1 MAGRKTPDDA
11 LDAIAARI
19 RATVDAD
26 VPGFPHYADC
36 DTGAWTA
43 TPDGFWTGGYWNAM
57 LWLGGAV
64 FDDAALVAEARRWTE
79 RLRPR
84 IGSESV
90 FRGFLFY
97 YGAALGAILHGE
109 APARD
114 LALMAAQRL
123 AGDFD
128 PRLGLIPLGAE
139 AEEAHTVGASEANI
153 DGLAAVPLLLFAAE
167 SGGEA
172 GGGSGLRD
180 RALRHTLRSA
190 ALCIRD
196 DGSVVQSVSL
206 DPESGEPVRTYTH
219 KGVSDSSTW
228 TRAQAWAMQFLAHAA
243 RRMPQ
248 ETAPIDA
255 ARRVTDWWIAN
266 VPNDRVAYW
275 DFDAPIDHDTRKDT
289 SGTAIAATAML
300 KLSAAVADPD
310 AAARYRAFAEETLLT
325 LAASHLT
332 PVALGDRRPP
342 GILTNGCFDQR
353 SGVALANELIWGSYY
368 LLEGLAMLAGRLE
381 TGRI

>member
-1 MAGRKTPDDA
+1 MAGAKTLDEA
-11 LDAIAARI
+11 LDAMAAHI
-19 RATVDAD
+19 RATVAAD
-26 VPGFPHYADC
+26 LTGFPHYGDT
-36 DTGAWTA
+36 DTGAWTT

-64 FDDAALVAEARRWTE
+64 FDDPDLVAEARRWTE

-97 YGAALGAILHGE
+97 YGAALGDILHGDE
-109 APARD
+109 PSGA
-114 LALMAAQRL
+114 LALAAAERL
-123 AGDFD
+123 GGDFD
-128 PRLGLIPLGAE
+128 PRLGLIALGAE

-153 DGLAAVPLLLFAAE
+153 DGLAAVPLLLFAA
-167 SGGEA
+167 GKTGD
-172 GGGSGLRD
+172 GSLRD

-190 ALCIRD
+190 ALCVRD

-206 DPESGEPVRTYTH
+206 DPETGEPVRSYTH

-228 TRAQAWAMQFLAHAA
+228 TRAQAWAMQFLTYVA
-243 RRMPQ
+243 RRMP
-248 ETAPIDA
+248 EEKALSEYAT
-255 ARRVTDWWIAN
+255 RVTDWWIDN
-266 VPNDRVAYW
+266 VPADRVAYW
-275 DFDAPIDHDTRKDT
+275 DFDAPVDHDTRKDT

-300 KLSAAVADPD
+300 KLSTVVEDPER
-310 AAARYRAFAEETLLT
+310 AAAYRACADDTLRT
-325 LAASHLT
+325 LAACHLT
-332 PVALGDRRPP
+332 PVAPRDRRPS

-353 SGVALANELIWGSYY
+353 EGVALANQLIWGSYY

-381 TGRI
+381 VGRV

>member
-1 MAGRKTPDDA
+1 MTGAKTPDDA

-26 VPGFPHYADC
+26 LPGFPHYADC

-97 YGAALGAILHGE
+97 YGAALGSILHGDE
-109 APARD
+109 DARD
-114 LALMAAQRL
+114 LALAAAGRL
-123 AGDFD
+123 AEDFD
-128 PRLGLIPLGAE
+128 PRLGLIPLGVE
-139 AEEAHTVGASEANI
+139 AEEAHTVGAGEANI
-153 DGLAAVPLLLFAAE
+153 DGLAAVPLLLFAAG

-172 GGGSGLRD
+172 GLRD
-180 RALRHTLRSA
+180 RAVAHTLRSA

-206 DPESGEPVRTYTH
+206 DPDTGAPIRTYTH

-228 TRAQAWAMQFLAHAA
+228 TRAQAWAMQFLAHAG
-243 RRMPQ
+243 RHLPE
-248 ETAPIDA
+248 ETAPMDA
-255 ARRVTDWWIAN
+255 ALRVTDWWIEN
-266 VPNDRVAYW
+266 VPNDRIAYW

-289 SGTAIAATAML
+289 SGTAIAATAIL

-310 AAARYRAFAEETLLT
+310 AAARYRDFAEETLLT
-325 LAASHLT
+325 LAACHLT
-332 PVALGDRRPP
+332 PVAPRDRRPP

-353 SGVALANELIWGSYY
+353 SGMALANELIWGSYY

>member
-1 MAGRKTPDDA
+1 MAGAKTLDEA
-11 LDAIAARI
+11 LDAMAAHI
-19 RATVDAD
+19 RAGVTAD
-26 VPGFPHYADC
+26 LPGFPHYG
-36 DTGAWTA
+36 DTGTGNWTT

-57 LWLGGAV
+57 LWLGGAT
-64 FDDAALVAEARRWTE
+64 FDDPDLVAEARRWTE

-97 YGAALGAILHGE
+97 YGAALGEILHGDG
-109 APARD
+109 PAGA
-114 LALMAAQRL
+114 LALAAAERL
-123 AGDFD
+123 AADFD

-139 AEEAHTVGASEANI
+139 AEEAHTVGAGEANI
-153 DGLAAVPLLLFAAE
+153 DGLAAVPLLLFAAGKTGDD
-167 SGGEA
+167 S
-172 GGGSGLRD
+172 LRD

-190 ALCIRD
+190 ALCVRD

-206 DPESGEPVRTYTH
+206 DPETGEAVRSYTH

-228 TRAQAWAMQFLAHAA
+228 TRAQAWAMQFLTYAA
-243 RRMPQ
+243 RHMPE
-248 ETAPIDA
+248 ETALA
-255 ARRVTDWWIAN
+255 EYAVRTTDWWFDN
-266 VPNDRVAYW
+266 VPADRVAYW

-300 KLSAAVADPD
+300 KLSTAVDDAG
-310 AAARYRAFAEETLLT
+310 AAARYRTCAEETLRT
-325 LAASHLT
+325 LAACHLT
-332 PVALGDRRPP
+332 PVAPRDRRPP

-353 SGVALANELIWGSYY
+353 EGVALSNELIWGSYY

-381 TGRI
+381 IGRV

>member
-1 MAGRKTPDDA
+1 MADAKTLDDA
-11 LDAIAARI
+11 LDAMAARI

-26 VPGFPHYADC
+26 VPGFPHYADTG
-36 DTGAWTA
+36 TGAWTT

-79 RLRPR
+79 LLRPR

-97 YGAALGAILHGE
+97 YGAALGAILHGD
-109 APARD
+109 APAGD
-114 LALMAAQRL
+114 LAGAAAERL
-123 AGDFD
+123 AADFD
-128 PRLGLIPLGAE
+128 PRLGLIPLGAQ

-153 DGLAAVPLLLFAAE
+153 DGLAAVPLLLFAA
-167 SGGEA
+167 GA
-172 GGGSGLRD
+172 GGGAGLRD

-190 ALCIRD
+190 ELCIRE

-206 DPESGEPVRTYTH
+206 DPETGAPVRTYTH

-228 TRAQAWAMQFLAHAA
+228 TRAQAWAMQFLTHAA
-243 RRMPQ
+243 RRMPE
-248 ETAPIDA
+248 ETAVMDA
-255 ARRVTDWWIAN
+255 ALRVTDWWIDN

-275 DFDAPIDHDTRKDT
+275 DFDAPVDHATRKDT

-300 KLSAAVADPD
+300 KLSETVADAG
-310 AAARYRAFAEETLLT
+310 AAARYRGFAEKTLLT

-332 PVALGDRRPP
+332 PVAPRDRRPP

-353 SGVALANELIWGSYY
+353 EGVALANELIWGSYY
-368 LLEGLAMLAGRLE
+368 LLEGLAMLTGRLE

>member
-1 MAGRKTPDDA
+1 MAGPKTPDDA
-11 LDAIAARI
+11 LGAMVARI

-26 VPGFPHYADC
+26 VPGFPHYADTG
-36 DTGAWTA
+36 TGAWTT

-97 YGAALGAILHGE
+97 YGAALGSILHGDE
-109 APARD
+109 DARD
-114 LALMAAQRL
+114 LALAAAGRL
-123 AGDFD
+123 GGDFD
-128 PRLGLIPLGAE
+128 PRLGLIPLGTE

-153 DGLAAVPLLLFAAE
+153 DGLAAVPLLLFAA
-167 SGGEA
+167 GA
-172 GGGSGLRD
+172 GGGAGLRD

-190 ALCIRD
+190 ELCIRD

-206 DPESGEPVRTYTH
+206 DPETGAPVRTYTH

-243 RRMPQ
+243 RRMPE
-248 ETAPIDA
+248 ETALTDA
-255 ARRVTDWWIAN
+255 ALRVTEWWIAN
-266 VPNDRVAYW
+266 APNDRVAYW
-275 DFDAPIDHDTRKDT
+275 DFDAPIDHDTRKDS
-289 SGTAIAATAML
+289 SGTAIAATAIL
-300 KLSAAVADPD
+300 KLSETVADPD
-310 AAARYRAFAEETLLT
+310 AAARYRCFAEETLLT

-332 PVALGDRRPP
+332 PVAPGDRRPP

>member
-1 MAGRKTPDDA
+1 MAGAKTLDEA
-11 LDAIAARI
+11 LDAVAAHI
-19 RATVDAD
+19 RATVAAD
-26 VPGFPHYADC
+26 LTGFPHYGDTG
-36 DTGAWTA
+36 TGAWTT

-64 FDDAALVAEARRWTE
+64 FDDPDLVTEAKRWTE

-97 YGAALGAILHGE
+97 YGAALGEILHGDE
-109 APARD
+109 HARA
-114 LALMAAQRL
+114 LALAAAERL
-123 AGDFD
+123 GGDFD
-128 PRLGLIPLGAE
+128 PRLGLIALGAE

-153 DGLAAVPLLLFAAE
+153 DGLAAVPLLLFAA
-167 SGGEA
+167 GKTGDDR
-172 GGGSGLRD
+172 LRD

-190 ALCIRD
+190 ALCVRE

-206 DPESGEPVRTYTH
+206 DPETGEPVRSYTH

-228 TRAQAWAMQFLAHAA
+228 TRAQAWAMQFLTHAA
-243 RRMPQ
+243 RHMP
-248 ETAPIDA
+248 EERALSEYAT
-255 ARRVTDWWIAN
+255 RVTDWWMEN
-266 VPNDRVAYW
+266 VPADRVAYW

-300 KLSAAVADPD
+300 KLSTVVEDRERAAG
-310 AAARYRAFAEETLLT
+310 YRACAEETLRT
-325 LAASHLT
+325 LAACHLT
-332 PVALGDRRPP
+332 PVAPRDTRPP

-353 SGVALANELIWGSYY
+353 EGVALANQLIWGSYY
-368 LLEGLAMLAGRLE
+368 LLEGLAMLTGRLE
-381 TGRI
+381 IGRV

>member
-1 MAGRKTPDDA
+1 MPARKTPDDA

-26 VPGFPHYADC
+26 PPGFPHYADA
-36 DTGAWTA
+36 DTGAWTT

-64 FDDAALVAEARRWTE
+64 FDDAGMVAEARRWTE

-97 YGAALGAILHGE
+97 YGAALGAILHRDE
-109 APARD
+109 DARD
-114 LALMAAQRL
+114 LALAASGRL

-153 DGLAAVPLLLFAAE
+153 DGLAAVPLLLFAAQ
-167 SGGEA
+167 SGGEPV
-172 GGGSGLRD
+172 LRD
-180 RALRHTLRSA
+180 RALAHTLRSA
-190 ALCIRD
+190 ALCVRD

-206 DPESGEPVRTYTH
+206 DPETGAPLRTYTH

-228 TRAQAWAMQFLAHAA
+228 TRAQAWAMQFLGHAG
-243 RRMPQ
+243 RLLPE
-248 ETAPIDA
+248 ETAPMDA
-255 ARRVTDWWIAN
+255 ALRVTDWWIDN

-275 DFDAPIDHDTRKDT
+275 DFDAPIDHETRKDT
-289 SGTAIAATAML
+289 SGTAIAATAIL
-300 KLSAAVADPD
+300 KLSETVADPD

-325 LAASHLT
+325 LAACHLT
-332 PVALGDRRPP
+332 PVAPRDRRPP

-381 TGRI
+381 SGRI

>member
-1 MAGRKTPDDA
+1 MAGAKTLDEA
-11 LDAIAARI
+11 LDAVAARI
-19 RATVDAD
+19 RAGVAAD
-26 VPGFPHYADC
+26 LPGFPHYG
-36 DTGAWTA
+36 DTGTGNWTT

-57 LWLGGAV
+57 LWLGGAA
-64 FDDAALVAEARRWTE
+64 FDDPDLVAEARRWTE

-97 YGAALGAILHGE
+97 YGAALGDILHGDR
-109 APARD
+109 PAGA
-114 LALMAAQRL
+114 LAVAAAERL
-123 AGDFD
+123 AADFD

-153 DGLAAVPLLLFAAE
+153 DGLAAVPLLLFAA
-167 SGGEA
+167 GKTGDA
-172 GGGSGLRD
+172 TLRG

-190 ALCIRD
+190 ALCVRD

-206 DPESGEPVRTYTH
+206 DPETGEAVRSYTH

-228 TRAQAWAMQFLAHAA
+228 TRAQAWAMQFLTHAA
-243 RRMPQ
+243 RHMP
-248 ETAPIDA
+248 EEA
-255 ARRVTDWWIAN
+255 ALADYAVRTTEWWIDN
-266 VPNDRVAYW
+266 VPADRVAYW

-300 KLSAAVADPD
+300 KLSAAVDDAD
-310 AAARYRAFAEETLLT
+310 AAARYRACAGETLRT
-325 LAASHLT
+325 LAACHLT
-332 PVALGDRRPP
+332 PVAPRDRRPP

-353 SGVALANELIWGSYY
+353 EGVALSNELIWGSYY
-368 LLEGLAMLAGRLE
+368 LLEGLAMLTGRLE
-381 TGRI
+381 IGRV